1 MAKPKWQNNLEN
13 LSRYSRLR
21 DLWETAQQIGI
32 HVSVWDKETSARYI
46 AEIFARYRPLKTW
59 GHVPIGAAHSLSPA
73 ERYQYRYAE
82 KIAQSPLLM
91 IFDQNHREDRQFVLQ
106 LENGAS
112 LYRLMEENGGL
123 EYFLSD
129 TVGSFLVTVNRYCI
143 EYCGEIDF

>member
-1 MAKPKWQNNLEN
+1 M
-13 LSRYSRLR
+13 
-21 DLWETAQQIGI
+21 
-32 HVSVWDKETSARYI
+32 
-46 AEIFARYRPLKTW
+46 
-59 GHVPIGAAHSLSPA
+59 GHVQIGAAHSLSPA

-129 TVGSFLVTVNRYCI
+129 TVGSFLVAVNRYCI

>member
-1 MAKPKWQNNLEN
+1 
-13 LSRYSRLR
+13 
-21 DLWETAQQIGI
+21 
-32 HVSVWDKETSARYI
+32 
-46 AEIFARYRPLKTW
+46 
-59 GHVPIGAAHSLSPA
+59 
-73 ERYQYRYAE
+73 
-82 KIAQSPLLM
+82 M

-112 LYRLMEENGGL
+112 LYHLMEENGGL